1 MCSIR
6 GAHLTRDSLQL
17 KWTTSAYGAT
27 IDYKLIETAHANCN
41 EIYSRF
47 SNDDD
52 DDDQLVSS
60 ARRVTIECSL
70 DSEKNKQNRNTLS
83 KATY

>member
-70 DSEKNKQNRNTLS
+70 DSEKKQTKYKYLE
-83 KATY
+83 